1 MINLKDKVAVVTGA
15 ANEKG
20 RAVCKALANYK
31 AKVVIHYF
39 KNQERAEF
47 ILNEI
52 KKEEGDALVYQADI
66 RNRKEVKNLFK
77 EVTAKYGSVNVLV
90 NNAHEKIK
98 RNSFVD
104 TTWEEHQTQIDVIT
118 RGSYYCIQESLKAM
132 LKNSEGSIINIL
144 NTQVNM
150 PVKGYS
156 SFTTAMSAMVGMTRN
171 LAREVGHDGVRVN
184 MIAPGFI
191 VGKKSEHAPFF
202 IQEKIIE
209 QTPLKRL
216 ATPEDVANAVLFL
229 ASNLSGF
236 VTGGYLIVD
245 GGMVML

>member
-1 MINLKDKVAVVTGA
+1 
-15 ANEKG
+15 
-20 RAVCKALANYK
+20 
-31 AKVVIHYF
+31 
-39 KNQERAEF
+39 
-47 ILNEI
+47 
-52 KKEEGDALVYQADI
+52 
-66 RNRKEVKNLFK
+66 
-77 EVTAKYGSVNVLV
+77 
-90 NNAHEKIK
+90 
-98 RNSFVD
+98 
-104 TTWEEHQTQIDVIT
+104 
-118 RGSYYCIQESLKAM
+118 M

-171 LAREVGHDGVRVN
+171 LALEVGNDGVRVN

-236 VTGGYLIVD
+236 VTGGYLVVD

>member
-15 ANEKG
+15 TNEKG
-20 RAVCKALANYK
+20 RAVCKALAKNK

-39 KNQERAEF
+39 KNREGAET
-47 ILNEI
+47 LLHEI
-52 KKEEGDALVYQADI
+52 KKEGGEAFVYQADI
-66 RNRKEVKNLFK
+66 RSQEEVKNLFK
-77 EVTAKYGSVNVLV
+77 EVTGKYGSVNILV

-98 RNSFVD
+98 RNSFTD
-104 TTWEEHQTQIDVIT
+104 TTWEEHQEQIDVIT
-118 RGSYYCIQESLKAM
+118 KGSYYCIQESLKIM
-132 LKNSEGSIINIL
+132 LKNHEGSIINIL

-171 LAREVGHDGVRVN
+171 LAQEVGNDGVRVN

-202 IQEKIIE
+202 VQEKIIE

-229 ASNLSGF
+229 ASNLSSF
-236 VTGGYLIVD
+236 ITGGYLVVD

>member
-1 MINLKDKVAVVTGA
+1 
-15 ANEKG
+15 
-20 RAVCKALANYK
+20 
-31 AKVVIHYF
+31 
-39 KNQERAEF
+39 
-47 ILNEI
+47 
-52 KKEEGDALVYQADI
+52 
-66 RNRKEVKNLFK
+66 
-77 EVTAKYGSVNVLV
+77 
-90 NNAHEKIK
+90 
-98 RNSFVD
+98 
-104 TTWEEHQTQIDVIT
+104 
-118 RGSYYCIQESLKAM
+118 
-132 LKNSEGSIINIL
+132 
-144 NTQVNM
+144 M

-184 MIAPGFI
+184 IIAPGFI

-216 ATPEDVANAVLFL
+216 ATPEDIANAVLFL

-236 VTGGYLIVD
+236 VTGGYLVVD